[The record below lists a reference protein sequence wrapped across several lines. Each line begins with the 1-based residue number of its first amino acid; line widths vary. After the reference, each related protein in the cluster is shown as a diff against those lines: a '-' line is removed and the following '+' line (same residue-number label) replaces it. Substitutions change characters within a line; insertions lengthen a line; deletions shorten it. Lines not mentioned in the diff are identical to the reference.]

1 MATKRTRVTRSLS
14 HRINATAVE
23 AYRASDF
30 AALHCALNLKP
41 WKRSPLPI
49 AECELGVDQG
59 EPPAYDPPGPW
70 RDSWFVAREL
80 QAELEAA
87 SNA

>member
-14 HRINATAVE
+14 HRINAAAVE
-23 AYRASDF
+23 AYHAGDF
-30 AALHCALNLKP
+30 IALHCALNLKP
-41 WKRSPLPI
+41 WERSPLPI

-59 EPPAYDPPGPW
+59 EPPEHEAPGPW
-70 RDSWFVAREL
+70 RDSWYVARDL

-87 SNA
+87 NSA